1 VRTMAESGLTELGI
15 VDPGMLTPETFSRV
29 ARDLLDRLMEKTKVC
44 LAERRDVFER
54 SLELLMR
61 EETLSGDVFRE
72 FLHGSMRA
80 GA

>member
-1 VRTMAESGLTELGI
+1 
-15 VDPGMLTPETFSRV
+15 
-29 ARDLLDRLMEKTKVC
+29 MEKTKEC

-72 FLHGSMRA
+72 FLHSPCA
-80 GA
+80 PDA